1 MQITKRHKEIER
13 LVTESGL
20 SLVEFGISGSG
31 HISFI
36 AQAPNGERKKFSC
49 SKTPST
55 WTGDKNQ
62 QQWLRR
68 FAKENTPSKLE
79 DAISRA
85 LPQMDSE
92 GPPIK
97 VPLYAFA
104 PKEPEPSATVA
115 APPAPTVTPE
125 PASPTTTKPTMT
137 TKPTIKK
144 RQTTHIEFFQLC
156 EWIKTAELGGV
167 FSISQCAEKA
177 SAALGFPVP
186 NSAIESAISATGV
199 KLPDRP
205 EHAGKRDRV
214 QIVAK
219 ELADLMRHLGQTPSA
234 DLMSVINRTGA

>member
-79 DAISRA
+79 EAVSRT
-85 LPQMDSE
+85 LPQMDPE

-97 VPLYAFA
+97 IPLYAFA
-104 PKEPEPSATVA
+104 AKEPAL
-115 APPAPTVTPE
+115 PAPVVTPAATPE
-125 PASPTTTKPTMT
+125 PVSPTTTKPTMT
-137 TKPTIKK
+137 TKPSIKK
-144 RQTTHIEFFQLC
+144 RQTTHLQFFQIC
-156 EWIKTAELGGV
+156 EWIKTAD
-167 FSISQCAEKA
+167 ISGIFTINQCAEKA
-177 SAALGFPVP
+177 QAACGFPVP
-186 NSAIESAISATGV
+186 PSAIESAIKATGV
-199 KLPDRP
+199 KLPCRP
-205 EHAGKRDRV
+205 DSAGKRDRV
-214 QIVAK
+214 QVVAK